1 MIQAIGRVLREL
13 SKNKVLYLMFLPVAV
28 WILVFRYI
36 PMPGIVVAFK
46 SYNYRG
52 GIFGSPWIGFNNF
65 AFFFHSGKAWLVT
78 RNTIMYNVAFL
89 VCYTVFSVATA
100 VLVSEIH
107 ARWFKKMSQ
116 TMLFLPYFISW
127 VTVSALVYNLFN
139 YPRGF
144 VNVMLHGIGLPMMDI
159 YSVAGYWYFLL
170 PAFYVWKWVGF
181 GSVLYLA
188 AISGINPQTYEAA
201 TIDGANAFQRVR
213 YIILPQLRPTMVIL
227 ILLSLGQ
234 ILRGDFDMFY
244 QLIGNDGLLL
254 NATDIID
261 TLVFR
266 SLIVSQDF
274 GMSSAAGLYQS
285 VLSFVVIVSINAL
298 ARRYERDSA
307 LF

>member
-1 MIQAIGRVLREL
+1 
-13 SKNKVLYLMFLPVAV
+13 MFLPVGI
-28 WILVFRYI
+28 WILVFRYV

-46 SYNYRG
+46 DYNYRG
-52 GIFGSPWIGFNNF
+52 GIYGSPWIGIQNF
-65 AFFFHSGKAWLVT
+65 GFFFESGKAWLVT
-78 RNTIMYNVAFL
+78 RNTIMYNAAFL
-89 VCYTVFSVATA
+89 VCYTVFSILTA
-100 VLVSEIH
+100 VLVSEVA
-107 ARWFKKMSQ
+107 ARWFKKLSQ
-116 TMLFLPYFISW
+116 TVLFLPYFISW

-139 YPRGF
+139 YPQGY
-144 VNVMLHGIGLPMMDI
+144 VNVLLHGIGLPMMDI
-159 YSVAGYWYFLL
+159 YSTPGYWYFLL
-170 PAFYVWKWVGF
+170 PVFYVWKWVGF

-188 AISGINPQTYEAA
+188 AISGIDPQTYEAA
-201 TIDGANAFQRVR
+201 TIDGASVFQRVR
-213 YIILPQLRPTMVIL
+213 YIILPQLRPTMIIL

-266 SLIVSQDF
+266 SLIINQDF

-285 VLSFVVIVSINAL
+285 VLSFIVVVSVNAF

>member
-1 MIQAIGRVLREL
+1 
-13 SKNKVLYLMFLPVAV
+13 MFLPVGI
-28 WILVFRYI
+28 WILVFRYV

-46 SYNYRG
+46 DYNYRG
-52 GIFGSPWIGFNNF
+52 GIYGSPWIGIQNF
-65 AFFFHSGKAWLVT
+65 GFFFESGKAWLVT
-78 RNTIMYNVAFL
+78 RNTIMYNAAFL
-89 VCYTVFSVATA
+89 VCYTVFSILTA
-100 VLVSEIH
+100 VLVSEVA
-107 ARWFKKMSQ
+107 ARWFKKLSQ
-116 TMLFLPYFISW
+116 TVLFLPYFISW

-139 YPRGF
+139 YPQGY
-144 VNVMLHGIGLPMMDI
+144 VNVLLHGIGLPMMDI
-159 YSVAGYWYFLL
+159 YSTPGYWYFLL
-170 PAFYVWKWVGF
+170 PVFYVWKWVGF

-188 AISGINPQTYEAA
+188 AISGIDPQTYEAA
-201 TIDGANAFQRVR
+201 TIDGATVFQRVR
-213 YIILPQLRPTMVIL
+213 YIILPQLRPTMIIL

-266 SLIVSQDF
+266 SLIINQDF

-285 VLSFVVIVSINAL
+285 VLSFIVVVSVNAF